1 MTDIHEIAET
11 MRMINAENARKMN
24 ETVLEEVSQSTP
36 VNLPATDTK
45 D

>member
-24 ETVLEEVSQSTP
+24 ETVLEEVSQSMP
-36 VNLPATDTK
+36 VNPPAANTGD
-45 D
+45 